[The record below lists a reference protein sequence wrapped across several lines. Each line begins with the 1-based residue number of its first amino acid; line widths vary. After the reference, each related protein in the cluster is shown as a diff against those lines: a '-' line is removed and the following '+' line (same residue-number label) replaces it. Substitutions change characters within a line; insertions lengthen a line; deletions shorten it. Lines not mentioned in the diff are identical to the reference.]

1 MNRLAKFYNSTL
13 SRRVEINVEDVHVM
27 VMSSIENE
35 DDLVITIGERDPDLI
50 FFGCPSKDVRIFA
63 NWYEHQ
69 IGAKPLPNTGE
80 EQLDRIISND
90 LPTRD
95 PLRTLLV
102 GF

>member
-13 SRRVEINVEDVHVM
+13 SPRVEINVENVHAM

-35 DDLVITIGERDPDLI
+35 EDLIITIGERDPDLI